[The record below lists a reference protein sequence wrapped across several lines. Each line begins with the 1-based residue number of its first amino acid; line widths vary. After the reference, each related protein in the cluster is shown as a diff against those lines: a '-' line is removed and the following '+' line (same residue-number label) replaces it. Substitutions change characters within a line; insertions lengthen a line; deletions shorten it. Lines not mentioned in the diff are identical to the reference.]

1 MKNKMVQ
8 DAISLNELTRIVKV
22 NKSTLIYYNKLGL
35 ISPEAVVSRMYI
47 FNKDKTLKRLSEIKK
62 MAAEGKE
69 LEEIFNILGNME

>member
-1 MKNKMVQ
+1 MVQ

-35 ISPEAVVSRMYI
+35 ISPEAVVGRMYI

-69 LEEIFNILGNME
+69 LEEIFKILGNME

>member
-1 MKNKMVQ
+1 MVQ

-69 LEEIFNILGNME
+69 LEEIFKILGNME

>member
-1 MKNKMVQ
+1 MVQ

-35 ISPEAVVSRMYI
+35 ISPDAVVGRMYI
-47 FNKDKTLKRLSEIKK
+47 FGKEKTLKRLSEVKK

-69 LEEIFNILGNME
+69 LEEIFNILGKME